1 VLKSGRFVTIYKIW
15 PFTSHEKIE
24 KAFGIPK
31 YRYLKKL
38 LEQIGNKLHKSQK
51 QI

>member
-1 VLKSGRFVTIYKIW
+1 VLKSGRFVTTHKIW
-15 PFTSHEKIE
+15 SLTSLEKIE

-38 LEQIGNKLHKSQK
+38 LEQIENNLHKRQK